1 MGIDII
7 KLRNN
12 YSQFV
17 LPEFFIDFG
26 FSRREKKERGGEK
39 NLSKR
44 SLEAVYKIL
53 KLTSDISK
61 DHVANGDR

>member
-1 MGIDII
+1 MDIDII

-17 LPEFFIDFG
+17 LHEFFIDFG
-26 FSRREKKERGGEK
+26 FSRREKKERGGK
-39 NLSKR
+39 KISRNDLSKR
-44 SLEAVYKIL
+44 YKIL

>member
-1 MGIDII
+1 MDIDII

-26 FSRREKKERGGEK
+26 FSCREKKERGGK
-39 NLSKR
+39 KISRNDLSKR
-44 SLEAVYKIL
+44 YKIL

>member
-1 MGIDII
+1 MDIDII

-17 LPEFFIDFG
+17 LREFFIDFG

-39 NLSKR
+39 ISRNDLSKR
-44 SLEAVYKIL
+44 YKIL

>member
-1 MGIDII
+1 MDIDII

-17 LPEFFIDFG
+17 LREFFIDFG
-26 FSRREKKERGGEK
+26 FSRREKKERGGK
-39 NLSKR
+39 KISRNDLSKR
-44 SLEAVYKIL
+44 YKIL

>member
-1 MGIDII
+1 MDIDII

-17 LPEFFIDFG
+17 LPQFFIDFG

-39 NLSKR
+39 ISRNDLSKR
-44 SLEAVYKIL
+44 YKIL

>member
-1 MGIDII
+1 MDIDII

-17 LPEFFIDFG
+17 LPQFFIDFG
-26 FSRREKKERGGEK
+26 FSRREKKERGGEEISR
-39 NLSKR
+39 NDLSKR
-44 SLEAVYKIL
+44 YKIL